1 MRWQALLTPG
11 LWPQSLTGTA
21 LGSPHQI
28 PELQV
33 FGAFLYVTQIP
44 DAVGTHFIQAL
55 NGNGGALVSALNA
68 HGAVC

>member
-1 MRWQALLTPG
+1 M
-11 LWPQSLTGTA
+11 GTA

-33 FGAFLYVTQIP
+33 FGVFLYVTQVP

-55 NGNGGALVSALNA
+55 SGNGGAPVSALNA

>member
-1 MRWQALLTPG
+1 M
-11 LWPQSLTGTA
+11 GTA

-33 FGAFLYVTQIP
+33 FGAFLYVTQVP
-44 DAVGTHFIQAL
+44 DAVGAHFIQAL

-68 HGAVC
+68 HGAVLRCWDTCNAHSGSNT